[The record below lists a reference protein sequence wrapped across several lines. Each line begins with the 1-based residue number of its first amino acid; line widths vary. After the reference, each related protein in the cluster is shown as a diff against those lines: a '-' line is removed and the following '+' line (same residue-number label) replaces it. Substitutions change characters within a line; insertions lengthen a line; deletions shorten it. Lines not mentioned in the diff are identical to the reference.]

1 MHSHTEHSKGFSV
14 VHCFDVLETPCL
26 HMGERLNSCGG
37 WVPNV
42 VPSRYGYAPSVAMVH
57 IYILSYGNMHQPI
70 RASRTL
76 VAKELEMPC
85 AGTQNVV
92 ISLYSPEKAPR
103 RLVLLNGI

>member
-1 MHSHTEHSKGFSV
+1 MLVAKE
-14 VHCFDVLETPCL
+14 VLCGTVCI

-42 VPSRYGYAPSVAMVH
+42 VASRYDYAPSVAMVH
-57 IYILSYGNMHQPI
+57 IYVLSYGNMHQAI
-70 RASRTL
+70 RASHTL
-76 VAKELEMPC
+76 VAKELETPCCC